1 VTSRVESL
9 PLLLPS
15 LSLLRWG
22 LLQEQVQ
29 KLDYTTSRGIAEIC
43 KICKEKSIEIKV
55 TGANNKVNK
64 FLINSGVDSSI
75 IE

>member
-1 VTSRVESL
+1 VESL

-15 LSLLRWG
+15 LSLLRWD

-29 KLDYTTSRGIAEIC
+29 KLDYTTSRGIAEICKIC

-64 FLINSGVDSSI
+64 FLINSGVVSSI